1 MNTEHLE
8 SLLPREAESD
18 GKSVKPDQP
27 TGVTELLSQW
37 RSGDREALARLVPMV
52 QRELHNIAARCMA
65 GERKEH
71 SLQATALVNEAYVR
85 LVDAQ
90 QVQWQNRAHF
100 LAMAARMMRRVLVD
114 AARTK
119 HAQKRGGEAVS
130 VTFTES
136 LEVASAPAL
145 DVLALD
151 DALKVLAKIDKR
163 KSRVIE
169 LRFFGGLSI
178 EETSAVLGVSGDTV
192 RRDWR
197 LAKAWLKHELDQT
210 HRT

>member
-1 MNTEHLE
+1 M
-8 SLLPREAESD
+8 
-18 GKSVKPDQP
+18 KPDQP
-27 TGVTELLSQW
+27 TGVTELLGAW
-37 RSGDREALARLVPMV
+37 REGDRDALARLVPLV
-52 QRELHNIAARCMA
+52 HRELHKIAARCMA

-136 LEVASAPAL
+136 LEVANAPAL

-197 LAKAWLKHELDQT
+197 LAKAWLKRELAAKV
-210 HRT
+210 